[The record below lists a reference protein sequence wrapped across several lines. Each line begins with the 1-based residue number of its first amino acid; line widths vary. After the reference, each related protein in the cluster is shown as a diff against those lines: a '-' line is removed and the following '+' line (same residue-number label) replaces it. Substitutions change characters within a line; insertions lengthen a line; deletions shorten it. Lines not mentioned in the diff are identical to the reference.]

1 MIIYA
6 NNSYKPRK
14 KRKVK
19 GEVYAKYKGPS
30 FQPLDQSSGTKSY
43 NMVRLEESKAI
54 PSNLEF
60 RGSGSQSTAK
70 QESQRYT
77 GDYIIGI
84 ATMHKSNAVPVTNPE
99 TAKDIAKMRR

>member
-1 MIIYA
+1 MIIYS

-30 FQPLDQSSGTKSY
+30 FQPLSQSSGSKSY
-43 NMVRLEESKAI
+43 NLARLEESKEI

-60 RGSGSQSTAK
+60 RGPGSQSTARR
-70 QESQRYT
+70 ESQKYT

-84 ATMHKSNAVPVTNPE
+84 ATMHKSNAVPVTNSDA
-99 TAKDIAKMRR
+99 AKDIAKMRR